1 MVKKEPKEQR
11 EYSVPAVDRALDIME
26 FMSEHS
32 HPHGVTEL
40 SRILDIPLNSVFRI
54 LKRLTEREYVV
65 QDSQSGGYQLSTR
78 FFTLGM
84 RLYTRFELNQRAR
97 PHMEWLCRETEET
110 CQIQIPHGDR
120 MLVLDTVSPEVD
132 FYLRVVPGSLVYFH
146 PNAYGKCVMAFST
159 EEEVLQILPPR
170 LPEMTSKT
178 KVLRQDVMSQFET
191 IRKTGIA
198 YDDEEY
204 NNGIQ
209 CIGSPVFNIEGEV
222 IAGLGIT
229 GLVGTFDKSRV
240 DTFENLVLQCAMKV
254 SRDIGYTGDYFD
266 DKVKSENQV
275 PKSNIK

>member
-1 MVKKEPKEQR
+1 MVKKTPKEQR

-65 QDSQSGGYQLSTR
+65 QDTQSGGYQLSTR

-178 KVLRQDVMSQFET
+178 KVLRQDVMSQFEG

-240 DTFENLVLQCAMKV
+240 DTFENLVLECAYKV

-266 DKVKSENQV
+266 NKISAENQA
-275 PKSNIK
+275 PLS

>member
-1 MVKKEPKEQR
+1 MVKKIPKEQR

-146 PNAYGKCVMAFST
+146 PNAYGKCVMAFSS
-159 EEEVLQILPPR
+159 EEDVLKILPPR

-178 KVLRQDVMSQFET
+178 KVLRQDVISQFED
-191 IRKTGIA
+191 IRRSGIA

-229 GLVGTFDKSRV
+229 GLVGTFNKSRV

-254 SRDIGYTGDYFD
+254 SRDIGYTGDYFNN
-266 DKVKSENQV
+266 KVKPENQGTSL
-275 PKSNIK
+275 KNQ

>member
-1 MVKKEPKEQR
+1 MPKKVTKDQR

-65 QDSQSGGYQLSTR
+65 QDPQSGGYQLSTR

-110 CQIQIPHGDR
+110 CQIQIPHGER

-132 FYLRVVPGSLVYFH
+132 FYLRVVPGSLVYYH
-146 PNAYGKCVMAFST
+146 PNAYGKCVMAFTS
-159 EEEVLQILPPR
+159 EEEVLKILPPR
-170 LPEMTSKT
+170 LPEMTANT
-178 KVLRQDVMSQFET
+178 KVLRQDVINQFEG

-229 GLVGTFDKSRV
+229 GLVGTFNKSRV
-240 DTFENLVLQCAMKV
+240 DTFENLVLQCAMRV
-254 SRDIGYTGDYFD
+254 SRDIGYTGDYFN
-266 DKVKSENQV
+266 DKVSVDNLSPDLK
-275 PKSNIK
+275 K